1 MFCHGNEFWSNSKR
15 RTKKSENFPIEQI
28 RYSSIN
34 SIPTNHCSYKSSPP
48 LLWCSSFQTAS
59 SLILSTDLHQDRREE
74 LSNLEL
80 TLLSNILHAYDTY
93 SIDTRVCRAIDSLSR
108 ASNEN
113 HIDVLNPLE
122 LISQIFTSI
131 QSFLCALP
139 DFRILTTDEQ
149 TSLVQRNLHGII
161 GFYFVLFSRN
171 TKLLDHVQIFEVFT
185 NFYGLETISSLKD
198 AINRLDP
205 DSTLIKVLIV
215 ILAFSSHCLMVD
227 GNSDSTWD
235 GLLYGTFRLFGSQNV
250 YLDLLWKYMISQYG
264 YNNSTLR
271 FSRLMDMI
279 LCVLKISGN
288 IYLTNEKHQNLVDT
302 ILDQIK
308 ISLIHRE
315 YEQMPLWGRT

>member
-1 MFCHGNEFWSNSKR
+1 MHFHRNEFRSNSKGR
-15 RTKKSENFPIEQI
+15 SKKIEKFPIKPI

-34 SIPTNHCSYKSSPP
+34 SIPTNHRSCKSS
-48 LLWCSSFQTAS
+48 SSFLSSS
-59 SLILSTDLHQDRREE
+59 SLQTIPSLIFSTEDGREE
-74 LSNLEL
+74 LTNLEL
-80 TLLSNILHAYDTY
+80 TLLSNILHAYDEY
-93 SIDTRVCRAIDSLSR
+93 SIVSRVCRAIDGLSR

-122 LISQIFTSI
+122 LISQIFVSI
-131 QSFLCALP
+131 QSFLSALP

-161 GFYFVLFSRN
+161 GFYFLLFSRN
-171 TKLLDHVQIFEVFT
+171 TKLLDHVQIFEAFT
-185 NFYGLETISSLKD
+185 NFYGSEIISPIKT
-198 AINRLDP
+198 AINRLDS
-205 DSTLIKVLIV
+205 DSTLIKVMIV

-227 GNSDSTWD
+227 RDNDSTWD

-264 YNNSTLR
+264 YNDSTLR

-288 IYLTNEKHQNLVDT
+288 IYLTNENHQNLVDR
-302 ILDQIK
+302 ILDKMK
-308 ISLIHRE
+308 ISLIQRE
-315 YEQMPLWGRT
+315 YDQTPLWGKT